1 MKNPKWREAYPQ
13 GHKVKYGGKFLT
25 TWSGYSLDLIQ
36 TNGGTI
42 SANKNRGYEDDQ
54 VNFSYT
60 ANQDCYFN
68 GWSANTG
75 SFNGNTYTFSN
86 GNASAKGSF
95 INTSPAKLFN
105 YTSQNLKMVG
115 TNSYTGI
122 AYNNYMFLDGP
133 YYDNISP
140 QFLSQ
145 NSATLKTKNFFVL
158 KYDMMRDCGLGQYS
172 WTSTGTNMGIL
183 MHAWQ
188 QSAPKFT
195 MAFVPELEEIIGG
208 SSRNRLDRAYTN
220 YSFGSTYEPLYNEDG
235 ASTATGI
242 TTNDIPSSTQSFT
255 AYAKPLKPY
264 AKHFNHGR
272 LGTYTNTF
280 SGYWIGKY
288 TLNVN
293 ASGKWNYDGYC
304 FEPSAYEDLTWKP
317 IKYVFDMN
325 TFAYSSYVGNECV
338 YKQTNTKTWEG
349 TDGSE
354 YPDNMPT
361 KMLAVHR
368 VNPFVNA
375 YWHTDWNGTSSTN
388 RNVGSAL
395 ARNVSITYFDTC
407 EQANMWAQ
415 HN

>member
-60 ANQDCYFN
+60 ANKDCYFN

-105 YTSQNLKMVG
+105 YTSQNIKMVG
-115 TNSYTGI
+115 TTCYTGI
-122 AYNNYMFLDGP
+122 AVQNYMFLDGP
-133 YYDNISP
+133 YYDSISP
-140 QFLSQ
+140 KFLSQ
-145 NSATLKTKNFFVL
+145 NSATIKTKNYFVV
-158 KYDMMRDCGLGQYS
+158 KYDMMRDCGFGQYS
-172 WTSTGTNMGIL
+172 WTSTGTNEGIL

-188 QSAPKFT
+188 KSSPSFN
-195 MAFVPELEEIIGG
+195 MAFVPELEVSLGRGG
-208 SSRNRLDRAYTN
+208 GLDRAYTN

-280 SGYWIGKY
+280 SGYWVGKY
-288 TLNVN
+288 TLHVN
-293 ASGKWNYDGYC
+293 ASGKWNYNGYC

-325 TFAYSSYVGNECV
+325 TFAYSSYVGDECV
-338 YKQTNTKTWEG
+338 YKQTNTKTWEKPQ
-349 TDGSE
+349 DGAS
-354 YPDNMPT
+354 
-361 KMLAVHR
+361 AVPAKLFAIHR
-368 VNPFVNA
+368 VNPFITGS
-375 YWHTDWNGTSSTN
+375 WHTDWNGTSSTN
-388 RNVGSAL
+388 RIAGSAI